1 VTAGGFGSWAVGGGR
16 SVGGLWKSESKKRAL
31 KLMDGTG
38 RVSATR
44 ATALSGEQ
52 EGRFSLKRGSKL
64 LPLKVGLKFRCNYF
78 LLPRKENAK
87 PIPYVRYKIT

>member
-44 ATALSGEQ
+44 ATALSG
-52 EGRFSLKRGSKL
+52 GRRG
-64 LPLKVGLKFRCNYF
+64 GFH
-78 LLPRKENAK
+78 
-87 PIPYVRYKIT
+87 